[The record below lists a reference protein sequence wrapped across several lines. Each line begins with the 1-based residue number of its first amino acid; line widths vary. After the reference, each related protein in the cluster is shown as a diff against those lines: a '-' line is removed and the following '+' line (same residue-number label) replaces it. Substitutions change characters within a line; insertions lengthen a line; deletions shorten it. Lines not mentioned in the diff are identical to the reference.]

1 MPIIEQTREY
11 RVYLA
16 EKNLRHRVNKTTYFL
31 LLILNID
38 PYGCGLVLLVGTPN
52 DRTNTDAI
60 RTWVRNAL
68 CCPSCMRTKH
78 IRKLASRLERELNEK
93 IQNFYE

>member
-16 EKNLRHRVNKTTYFL
+16 KKNLTKRVHQATHTL
-31 LLILNID
+31 LHLLNID

-60 RTWVRNAL
+60 RTWVTKAL
-68 CCPSCMRTKH
+68 CCPSCMKTKQ
-78 IRKLASRLERELNEK
+78 IEKLAFRLERELNEK
-93 IQNFYE
+93 IEQFYE

>member
-16 EKNLRHRVNKTTYFL
+16 EKNFKQSINKTTHQL
-31 LLILNID
+31 LLMLNID

-52 DRTNTDAI
+52 DRTNADAI
-60 RTWVRNAL
+60 RTWVRKAL
-68 CCPSCMRTKH
+68 CCPSCMRTKS
-78 IRKLASRLERELNEK
+78 IRKLASRLERELTEK

>member
-16 EKNLRHRVNKTTYFL
+16 EKNLKQSIDRTTNQL
-31 LLILNID
+31 LLMLNID
-38 PYGCGLVLLVGTPN
+38 PYDCALVFLVGAPN
-52 DRTNTDAI
+52 DRTNADAI
-60 RTWVRNAL
+60 RTWVENAL
-68 CCPSCMRTKH
+68 CCASCMRTKS